1 MTEEVLL
8 LDDDATMLGALNGI
22 LSGAGYTCVT
32 AGDAFE
38 ALVLVAA
45 RPGIAVVLSD
55 ILMPGMSGL
64 QFVNRL
70 NELPL
75 PHPRPRVL
83 LLTAQP
89 TLDAA
94 VDALRLGVRDFLAKP
109 LRAPELIEAV
119 GRAMEQARADR
130 AVPQRAPEVQRLLQQ
145 AEELVTRLRSMAHA
159 SEASPPAADAAAP
172 ATLPGAPASTAA
184 AAPEPVEVARLGIL
198 DTIERLRRL
207 RAQYVNQQ
215 LDDIAWDL
223 LLELLRAERM
233 RQKLSVS
240 GLAISVSGVS
250 TTTSLRRINELAAS
264 AYIERSPDPTDA
276 RRDFVTLTPKS
287 RSLLSDYL
295 AQANTHLSAMMVS
308 AAADDRIHPH

>member
-32 AGDAFE
+32 AADAFE
-38 ALVLVAA
+38 ALLLVTS

-75 PHPRPRVL
+75 RHPRPRVL
-83 LLTAQP
+83 MLTAQP

-109 LRAPELIEAV
+109 LRAPDLIEAV

-130 AVPQRAPEVQRLLQQ
+130 AVPQRTPEVEQLLRQ

-159 SEASPPAADAAAP
+159 SETSPPVADAAPPVALPAGPAP
-172 ATLPGAPASTAA
+172 IPDAS
-184 AAPEPVEVARLGIL
+184 PEPTEVARLGIL

-240 GLAISVSGVS
+240 GLAISISGVS